1 MTEPNAACPSAANCP
16 SGGDC
21 SNCGQSPEDLRIRE
35 VLGAIPRKY
44 VVMSGKGGVGKSTVA
59 VNLALALAQEGKGR
73 RVGLLDI
80 DLHGPSVPRMLHLDG
95 KRLATTPEG
104 RFVPV
109 EAGPLEVMSV
119 GFILDAPDTAVIL
132 RGPMKIGLIRQ
143 FVAQVEWGKLDA
155 LVIDVP
161 PGTGDEPL
169 TICQLL
175 LDDPGAAAVIVTTPQ
190 RVSEEDVS
198 KSVVF
203 CNKLPL
209 RVAGLVENMSGFVC
223 PHCGGV
229 TDVFSSGAGE
239 RLAAEYGIEFLG
251 KIPLDPMVCAG
262 GDDGMPFMSLYDG
275 NPPSEAFR
283 AIVGKLE
290 QSVGA
295 GG

>member
-1 MTEPNAACPSAANCP
+1 MSETKCPSASNCP

-21 SNCGQSPEDLRIRE
+21 ASCAQNPEDLRIRE
-35 VLGAIPRKY
+35 VLGGIPRKY

-59 VNLALALAQEGKGR
+59 VNLALALAREGNG

-80 DLHGPSVPRMLHLDG
+80 DLHGPSVPRMLNLEG
-95 KRLATTPEG
+95 KRMGTTPEG

-109 EAGPLEVMSV
+109 EAGPLDVVSV
-119 GFILDAPDTAVIL
+119 GFVLDAPDTAVIL

-155 LVIDVP
+155 LVVDVP

-169 TICQLL
+169 TMCQLL
-175 LDDPGAAAVIVTTPQ
+175 RDDPGAAAVIVTTPQ

-198 KSVVF
+198 KSVDF
-203 CNKLPL
+203 CNKLPMP
-209 RVAGLVENMSGFVC
+209 VAGLVENMSGFVC

-229 TDVFSSGAGE
+229 TEVFASGAGE
-239 RLAAEYGIEFLG
+239 RLAAEYGIPFLG

-262 GDDGMPFMSLYDG
+262 GDEGMPFMSLYDD
-275 NPPSEAFR
+275 NAPSRAFGE
-283 AIVGKLE
+283 IVKKLK
-290 QSVGA
+290 G
-295 GG
+295 

>member
-21 SNCGQSPEDLRIRE
+21 SNCGQNPEDLRIRE

-59 VNLALALAQEGKGR
+59 VNLALALAQEGQGR

-80 DLHGPSVPRMLHLDG
+80 DLHGPSVPRMLNLEG
-95 KRLATTPEG
+95 KRMGTTPEG

-143 FVAQVEWGKLDA
+143 FVAQVEWGNLDA

-223 PHCGGV
+223 PHCGQV
-229 TDVFSSGAGE
+229 TDVFASGAGE

-251 KIPLDPMVCAG
+251 KIPLDPVVCQG
-262 GDDGMPFMSLYDG
+262 GDEGMPFMSLYDG
-275 NPPSEAFR
+275 SPPSEAFR

-290 QSVGA
+290 QSAGA

>member
-1 MTEPNAACPSAANCP
+1 MSDRKSDCPSAAECP

-21 SNCGQSPEDLRIRE
+21 QNCRQSPEDLRIRE
-35 VLGAIPRKY
+35 VLGGIPRKY

-59 VNLALALAQEGKGR
+59 VNLALALAQEGKGK
-73 RVGLLDI
+73 RVGVLDI
-80 DLHGPSVPRMLHLDG
+80 DLHGPSVPRMLHLEG
-95 KRLATTPEG
+95 ERLAVTPEG
-104 RFVPV
+104 RFIPM

-119 GFILDAPDTAVIL
+119 GFILDSPDTAVIL

-175 LDDPGAAAVIVTTPQ
+175 QGDPGAAAVVVTTPQ

-198 KSVVF
+198 KSVDF

-262 GDDGMPFMSLYDG
+262 GDDGMPFMALYDD
-275 NPPSEAFR
+275 NAPSKVFR
-283 AIVGKLE
+283 EIALKLGTKTAE
-290 QSVGA
+290 
-295 GG
+295 

>member
-80 DLHGPSVPRMLHLDG
+80 DLHGPSVPRMLHLEG

-104 RFVPV
+104 RFIPA

-175 LDDPGAAAVIVTTPQ
+175 LDDPGTAAVIVTTPQ

-223 PHCGGV
+223 PHCGQV
-229 TDVFSSGAGE
+229 TDVFASGAGE

-251 KIPLDPMVCAG
+251 KIPLDPVVCQG
-262 GDDGMPFMSLYDG
+262 GDEGMPFMSLYDG

-283 AIVGKLE
+283 TIVGKLE
-290 QSVGA
+290 RGA
-295 GG
+295 ETAG

>member
-1 MTEPNAACPSAANCP
+1 MTESATSCPSAANCP

-21 SNCGQSPEDLRIRE
+21 ASCAQNPEDLRIRE
-35 VLGAIPRKY
+35 VLGGIPRKY

-59 VNLALALAQEGKGR
+59 VNLALALAREGKGR
-73 RVGLLDI
+73 VGVLDI
-80 DLHGPSVPRMLHLDG
+80 DLHGPSVPRMLNLEG
-95 KRLATTPEG
+95 KRMGTTPEG

-109 EAGPLEVMSV
+109 DAGPLDVVSV

-155 LVIDVP
+155 LVVDVP

-169 TICQLL
+169 TMCQLL
-175 LDDPGAAAVIVTTPQ
+175 RDDPGAAAVIVTTPQ

-198 KSVVF
+198 KSVDF
-203 CNKLPL
+203 CNKLPMP
-209 RVAGLVENMSGFVC
+209 VAGLVENMSGFVC

-229 TDVFSSGAGE
+229 TEVFASGAGE
-239 RLAAEYGIEFLG
+239 RLAAEYGIPFLG

-262 GDDGMPFMSLYDG
+262 GDEGMPFMSLYDD
-275 NPPSEAFR
+275 NAPSRAFGE
-283 AIVGKLE
+283 IVKKLR
-290 QSVGA
+290 G
-295 GG
+295 

>member
-1 MTEPNAACPSAANCP
+1 MSESKATCPSAANCP

-35 VLGAIPRKY
+35 VLGGIPRKY

-104 RFVPV
+104 RFVPM

-175 LDDPGAAAVIVTTPQ
+175 LGDPGAAAVIVTTPQ

-198 KSVVF
+198 KSVDF

-239 RLAAEYGIEFLG
+239 RLAAEYGIGFLG

-262 GDDGMPFMSLYDG
+262 GDDGMPFMTLYDD
-275 NPPSEAFR
+275 NAPSKAFR
-283 AIVGKLE
+283 EIVAKLE
-290 QSVGA
+290 KGA
-295 GG
+295 

>member
-1 MTEPNAACPSAANCP
+1 MVMSETSCPSAGNCP
-16 SGGDC
+16 SGG
-21 SNCGQSPEDLRIRE
+21 NCASCAQNPEDLRIRE
-35 VLGAIPRKY
+35 VLGGIARKF

-80 DLHGPSVPRMLHLDG
+80 DLHGPSVPRMLHLEG
-95 KRLATTPEG
+95 ARMGTTPEG

-109 EAGPLEVMSV
+109 EAGPLKVVSV
-119 GFILDAPDTAVIL
+119 GFILGAPDTAVIL

-143 FVAQVEWGKLDA
+143 FLSQVEWGELDA
-155 LVIDVP
+155 LVVDVP

-175 LDDPGAAAVIVTTPQ
+175 RGDEGASAVVVTTPQ

-203 CNKLPL
+203 CNQLPMRL
-209 RVAGLVENMSGFVC
+209 AGLVENMSGFVC

-229 TDVFSSGAGE
+229 TEVFASGAGE
-239 RLAAEYGIEFLG
+239 RLAAEYGIPFLG
-251 KIPLDPMVCAG
+251 RIPLDPMVCAG
-262 GDDGMPFMSLYDG
+262 GDDGMPFMSLYDD
-275 NPPSEAFR
+275 NAPSQAFR
-283 AIVGKLE
+283 AIVQKLE
-290 QSVGA
+290 G
-295 GG
+295 

>member
-1 MTEPNAACPSAANCP
+1 MSETKCPSASNCP

-21 SNCGQSPEDLRIRE
+21 ASCAQNPEDLRIRE
-35 VLGAIPRKY
+35 VLGGIPRKY

-59 VNLALALAQEGKGR
+59 VNLALALAREGNG

-80 DLHGPSVPRMLHLDG
+80 DLHGPSVPRMLNLEG
-95 KRLATTPEG
+95 KRMGTTPEG

-109 EAGPLEVMSV
+109 EAGPLDVVSV
-119 GFILDAPDTAVIL
+119 GFVLDAPDTAVIL

-155 LVIDVP
+155 LVVDVP

-169 TICQLL
+169 TMCQLL
-175 LDDPGAAAVIVTTPQ
+175 RDDGGASAVIVTTPQ

-198 KSVVF
+198 KSVDF
-203 CNKLPL
+203 CNKLPMP
-209 RVAGLVENMSGFVC
+209 VAGLVENMSGFVC

-229 TDVFSSGAGE
+229 TEVFASGAGE
-239 RLAAEYGIEFLG
+239 RLAAEYGIPFLG

-262 GDDGMPFMSLYDG
+262 GDEGMPFMSLYDD
-275 NPPSEAFR
+275 NAPSRAFGE
-283 AIVGKLE
+283 IVKKLK
-290 QSVGA
+290 G
-295 GG
+295 